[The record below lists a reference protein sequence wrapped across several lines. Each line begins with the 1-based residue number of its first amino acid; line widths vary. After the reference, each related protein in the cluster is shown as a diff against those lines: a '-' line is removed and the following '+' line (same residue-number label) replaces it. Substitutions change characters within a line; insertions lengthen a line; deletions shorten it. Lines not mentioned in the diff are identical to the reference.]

1 MSALNGNLIA
11 TIILLGLAVLLLIG
25 GTIIQYLPKT
35 NPYIINGGKTRKM
48 NIHKNSNSNIK

>member
-1 MSALNGNLIA
+1 MAAINENLIA

-25 GTIIQYLPKT
+25 GTIIHHLPKT

-48 NIHKNSNSNIK
+48 NIHKKYKF